1 MTTTRIHAGSPV
13 TVEHVPCPSCGSD
26 DYVAIAAGPDYD
38 HHCCGDQ
45 IFTLAQCKKCGFAY
59 LNPRPTTDMLPRI
72 YEAED
77 YICYDFDQKG
87 NSFVQNWRVG
97 AETRRI
103 KKALEHVTRPIPD
116 LRVCDIGPGDG
127 TTLVAFG
134 QMGVKTE
141 NLYGV
146 DIDQS
151 IIDKLES
158 KGLRGILSRAE
169 DLNPTE
175 HPEARNFDVVLMLQ
189 VIEHVADPRRVM
201 EVSHEMLR
209 PGGIIWMETPNLAGW
224 DRPFFRKRAW
234 GGYHFPRHWV
244 LFTPRTMRRMLEE
257 VGFEFVGI
265 WSMSA
270 TFVWIWS
277 INHVLQDRGWTRL
290 ANFFSFNNPLVAAF
304 FLIFDLIPRS
314 LNKASNMRVIAR
326 KK

>member
-1 MTTTRIHAGSPV
+1 MTVQTQHAPV

-26 DYVAIAAGPDYD
+26 TYEVIAVGPDYD

-45 IFTLAQCKKCGFAY
+45 NFTLVRCKVCQFDY
-59 LNPRPTTDMLPRI
+59 LNPRPTTDMLSRI

-77 YICYDFDQKG
+77 YICYDFDTKG
-87 NSFVQNWRVG
+87 NSFVQNWREG

-103 KKALEHVTRPIPD
+103 QAALKHVTRPIPD
-116 LRVCDIGPGDG
+116 LKICDIGPGDG

-134 QMGVKTE
+134 TLGVKPG

-158 KGLRGILSRAE
+158 KGLQGILSRAE
-169 DLNPTE
+169 DLQAE
-175 HPEARNFDVVLMLQ
+175 IRDADVVLMLQ

-201 EVSHEMLR
+201 QVSHDMLR
-209 PGGIIWMETPNLAGW
+209 PGGIIWMETPNMDGW
-224 DRPFFRKRAW
+224 DRPFFSKRAW
-234 GGYHFPRHWV
+234 GGYHFPRHWS
-244 LFTPRTMRRMLEE
+244 LFSPRTITRMLEE
-257 VGFEFVGI
+257 TGFEVIGV

-277 INHVLQDRGWTRL
+277 INHLLQDRGWNKA
-290 ANFFSFNNPLVAAF
+290 ANFFSFNNPLAAAF
-304 FLIFDLIPRS
+304 FLIFDLIPRM
-314 LNKASNMRVIAR
+314 LNKSSNMRVIAR
-326 KK
+326 RK

>member
-1 MTTTRIHAGSPV
+1 MTTTASNHTGTPV
-13 TVEHVPCPSCGSD
+13 TVESVRCPSCGNDNFTIEAS
-26 DYVAIAAGPDYD
+26 GPDYD
-38 HHCCGDQ
+38 HHCCGEQ
-45 IFTLAQCKKCGFAY
+45 IFNVARCNVCGFWY

-87 NSFVQNWRVG
+87 NALVQNWRIG

-103 KKALEHVTRPIPD
+103 QKALEHVQRPTAD
-116 LRVCDIGPGDG
+116 LKVCDIGPGDG
-127 TTLVAFG
+127 TTLAAFESL
-134 QMGVKTE
+134 GVRRE
-141 NLYGV
+141 HLYGV

-158 KGLRGILSRAE
+158 KGFQGILSRAE
-169 DLNPTE
+169 DL
-175 HPEARNFDVVLMLQ
+175 EAPVKDFDVVLMLQ

-201 EVSHEMLR
+201 QVSHAMLR
-209 PGGIIWMETPNLAGW
+209 PGGIIWMETPNMDGW
-224 DRPFFRKRAW
+224 DRPFFKKRAW

-244 LFTPRTMRRMLEE
+244 LFSPKTISRMLEE
-257 VGFEFVGI
+257 VGFEMVGV

-277 INHVLQDRGWTRL
+277 INHILQDRGWHKL
-290 ANFFSFNNPLVAAF
+290 ANVFSFNNPFIAAF
-304 FLIFDLIPRS
+304 FLLFDLIPRN

-326 KK
+326 KR